1 MDWGL
6 VARGHGASE
15 PAADHLLIA
24 RQAYSSC
31 DLTDASLPTRTLTN
45 EERRERPGQ
54 HKIPHL
60 CCLRLSRLTEPDR
73 GPYGH

>member
-31 DLTDASLPTRTLTN
+31 DLTDASRPTRTLTN
-45 EERRERPGQ
+45 EERDERGQ
-54 HKIPHL
+54 GSTKFHI
-60 CCLRLSRLTEPDR
+60 CAVFGSA
-73 GPYGH
+73 G